1 MHKHRAQSADLHGH
15 MESIRLKYIEATTTD
30 PDVEYLIKLIS
41 YTTYVH
47 REQPCI
53 HLLLLLN
60 ISNAQLSRRTE

>member
-1 MHKHRAQSADLHGH
+1 

-47 REQPCI
+47 REQPCL
-53 HLLLLLN
+53 HLLLLIFLMPSCHGEQN
-60 ISNAQLSRRTE
+60 KYHRQLDFSLSR